1 MKTFTFVM
9 LSALTCGS
17 VASAQPFQSVPGR
30 SRALPFASV
39 LHNGVDAKAQ
49 VGRSGKNF
57 GKLLFGGR
65 QAQAPVSC
73 LSQSKAA
80 EVLPIWVPQTEEVW
94 TRSYKTP
101 DADMQR
107 AERYTLFYDKNGSEC
122 GWRLH
127 SFAEGD
133 TLPYSRQMV
142 SYDEQGRQSV
152 VTFEVSKDG
161 KTYSP
166 FWITTYKYDP
176 VVQSFVTEQKTL
188 MWNADSA
195 AYVFGDGGGCK
206 RWNIVRDARGRVLT
220 SEYWYQDYSTPT
232 PQLKQRLTATYADS
246 VGHAVDIKYEG
257 LEYDYNTNEDVWQ
270 ETESYRSIKWAATD
284 DQYVDI
290 DASFLQGEQRMLAAD
305 TYYAGQANGTL
316 SVTYDAKN
324 VEDYA
329 YVIDQPGV
337 GKQEFKIWTT
347 DANGS
352 YEYHNKTTYIANDYQ
367 GSGWDLDSVVVKND
381 DHGYTV
387 SQEKYLLSDVKV
399 ANGEGYELQ
408 DGNKYHITYH
418 PEYDTPQSVAYEG
431 YYYIS
436 TDPDNPWGSFEQRY
450 VETKRTDYSDYINA
464 AEGAGEFTAIKPV
477 GKSAVDIDVRMG
489 ANQVSFT
496 APGLKS
502 YRLFDAKGRVCLLAT
517 GRDGGTVN
525 TSSLPKGQ
533 YLLQIVTV
541 NGVKCV
547 KIAK

>member
-49 VGRSGKNF
+49 VGRSGKKI

-329 YVIDQPGV
+329 YVID
-337 GKQEFKIWTT
+337 
-347 DANGS
+347 
-352 YEYHNKTTYIANDYQ
+352 
-367 GSGWDLDSVVVKND
+367 
-381 DHGYTV
+381 
-387 SQEKYLLSDVKV
+387 
-399 ANGEGYELQ
+399 
-408 DGNKYHITYH
+408 
-418 PEYDTPQSVAYEG
+418 
-431 YYYIS
+431 
-436 TDPDNPWGSFEQRY
+436 
-450 VETKRTDYSDYINA
+450 
-464 AEGAGEFTAIKPV
+464 
-477 GKSAVDIDVRMG
+477 
-489 ANQVSFT
+489 
-496 APGLKS
+496 
-502 YRLFDAKGRVCLLAT
+502 
-517 GRDGGTVN
+517 
-525 TSSLPKGQ
+525 
-533 YLLQIVTV
+533 
-541 NGVKCV
+541 
-547 KIAK
+547 

>member
-1 MKTFTFVM
+1 M
-9 LSALTCGS
+9 
-17 VASAQPFQSVPGR
+17 
-30 SRALPFASV
+30 
-39 LHNGVDAKAQ
+39 
-49 VGRSGKNF
+49 
-57 GKLLFGGR
+57 
-65 QAQAPVSC
+65 SC

-206 RWNIVRDARGRVLT
+206 RWDIVRDARGRVLT

-270 ETESYRSIKWAATD
+270 ETES
-284 DQYVDI
+284 
-290 DASFLQGEQRMLAAD
+290 
-305 TYYAGQANGTL
+305 
-316 SVTYDAKN
+316 
-324 VEDYA
+324 
-329 YVIDQPGV
+329 
-337 GKQEFKIWTT
+337 
-347 DANGS
+347 
-352 YEYHNKTTYIANDYQ
+352 
-367 GSGWDLDSVVVKND
+367 
-381 DHGYTV
+381 
-387 SQEKYLLSDVKV
+387 
-399 ANGEGYELQ
+399 
-408 DGNKYHITYH
+408 
-418 PEYDTPQSVAYEG
+418 
-431 YYYIS
+431 
-436 TDPDNPWGSFEQRY
+436 
-450 VETKRTDYSDYINA
+450 
-464 AEGAGEFTAIKPV
+464 
-477 GKSAVDIDVRMG
+477 
-489 ANQVSFT
+489 
-496 APGLKS
+496 
-502 YRLFDAKGRVCLLAT
+502 
-517 GRDGGTVN
+517 
-525 TSSLPKGQ
+525 
-533 YLLQIVTV
+533 
-541 NGVKCV
+541 
-547 KIAK
+547 